1 MKKKKRNYTILGV
14 TALGATALTATLP
27 TYHSLTAQAAELGY
41 DNALKF
47 TTKSIST
54 QIESTQEKKSHK
66 PMDLVVVLDRTP
78 SSRSAQKGYY
88 RALVH
93 LAKHELSD
101 EDRVVIFSY
110 SDKNT
115 ASSFVAKGDMQGLNA
130 PSVRLTRQQVIDIFD
145 QEQPTDPHYVT
156 LIGIPRELM
165 FSDFDSLRYDN
176 SDIVNKYGAQWGV
189 YSFESIYES
198 FREKN
203 PVLSVLQ
210 FTDGWADGNEEID
223 TSFANWAK
231 ANAKTFMSVL
241 YGVGISEPFAW
252 GGPYDAYTSQ
262 SYLGMKSVGHPNIYV
277 ASDLLG
283 NDTDVD
289 NINKAFRTTSVEIV
303 KTYET
308 KTTHQTVKVQIT
320 PDTDVT
326 LKSAELVDS
335 KGKKTPLTITGN
347 KVDFTQQLPTDSYS
361 VNYTFEGSP
370 AVERHIRSSV
380 TVDGKKVDEKVNTLK
395 PEVVK
400 FNTTYEND
408 PNLPAGKEVEK
419 RKGVEGKV
427 LKIIKDGKEVASK
440 QLVAKVDRV
449 IARGTKGSEVE
460 TNDVDVPFDTKY
472 VNDPELESGKTRVVK
487 EGVVGKKQI
496 SKTYMT
502 QSGKRV
508 GDPIVIEKVLKE
520 KVDKIIARGTKG
532 SDVETS
538 EIDIPFATKYI
549 DDPELEEGKT
559 RVVTEGVVG
568 KKQIMKTYV
577 TQSGKHVGNPTVTEK
592 VTKEKVDKVIA
603 RGTKGAETDVNEID
617 IPFDTKYVNDPSLE
631 VGVEKVVTE
640 GVIGKKQIT
649 KTYVTQSGKHVG
661 DPTVTEQ
668 ITKEK
673 VDKVIARGTRSKV
686 VDNSEIKEIPFE
698 TKYIADPELPAGEQ
712 VVDVEGVIGK
722 IEVVKTYVTIA
733 GEKQDNPTVEE
744 NVLTEKVDKVVRVG
758 IKQVVTHKEIPFET
772 SYIDDPELEFGV
784 EKVVTEGV
792 VGDEQTTVEYELDA
806 EHGVALAKEPKV
818 EIVKE
823 KIDKVI
829 AKGTKGS
836 VSEKSIKEIP
846 FMTKYVAD
854 ETLEARVKVTKTKG
868 VTGQIE
874 VTKSWITQKEE
885 KVGDPVVT
893 EKTTVDKVDEV
904 IVVGTKPVITK
915 EDIPFDTEYIEDPEL
930 DEGKTRVVSEGSLGE
945 SQSVKK
951 YTLNVETGEVSEL
964 PADITIPKQK
974 SNRIIAKG
982 TKKKVEPKKL
992 PKTSAEAIVGFSI
1005 LGTLSSVGAF
1015 FSIRKRKK

>member
-1 MKKKKRNYTILGV
+1 MKKKKRHYTTLGV
-14 TALGATALTATLP
+14 AAVGATALTATLP
-27 TYHSLTAQAAELGY
+27 TYHSLIAQAAELGY
-41 DNALKF
+41 DNSLKF
-47 TTKSIST
+47 ATKSTTST
-54 QIESTQEKKSHK
+54 STSTETKHE
-66 PMDLVVVLDRTP
+66 PMDLIQVIDLSGSLSDTEFPGRN
-78 SSRSAQKGYY
+78 GYRGARRQQLNDMIY
-88 RALVH
+88 VIQNKLT
-93 LAKHELSD
+93 D
-101 EDRVVIFSY
+101 EDRVMLAFYGKNSENSY
-110 SDKNT
+110 SIG
-115 ASSFVAKGDMQGLNA
+115 GDGEGAEITKL
-130 PSVRLTRQQVIDIFD
+130 LTRQEAIDVLKELNSNEQVHTMSLSSSLIYSTVSPILSAKQYSVASQYKRGTNFEDIYMA
-145 QEQPTDPHYVT
+145 QPNRHKV
-156 LIGIPRELM
+156 
-165 FSDFDSLRYDN
+165 
-176 SDIVNKYGAQWGV
+176 V
-189 YSFESIYES
+189 
-198 FREKN
+198 
-203 PVLSVLQ
+203 SVLQ
-210 FTDGWADGNEEID
+210 FTDEWSMYSFVNETID
-223 TSFANWAK
+223 VSFAKWAK
-231 ANAKTFMSVL
+231 EHAKTFMTVIDSVD
-241 YGVGISEPFAW
+241 
-252 GGPYDAYTSQ
+252 GGNSLAFQ
-262 SYLGMKSVGHPNIYV
+262 SMKEAGHTNIKVYNSLTVPNRQEEI
-277 ASDLLG
+277 ASLFESTAT
-283 NDTDVD
+283 NT
-289 NINKAFRTTSVEIV
+289 IV
-303 KTYET
+303 STVT
-308 KTTHQTVKVQIT
+308 KHQTVKVQIT
-320 PDTDVT
+320 PDADIT
-326 LKSAELVDS
+326 LKSAELVDG
-335 KGKKTPLTITGN
+335 KGKKTPLTIAGN
-347 KVDFTQQLPTDSYS
+347 KVDFTKELPTDSYS

-370 AVERHIRSSV
+370 AVERNIRSSV

-440 QLVAKVDRV
+440 QLVAKVDRLV
-449 IARGTKGSEVE
+449 ARGTKGSDVE
-460 TNDVDVPFDTKY
+460 TNEVDIPFDTKY
-472 VNDPELESGKTRVVK
+472 VNDPELENGKTRVVK

-496 SKTYMT
+496 TKTYVT

-508 GDPIVIEKVLKE
+508 GNPTVTEKVTKE
-520 KVDKIIARGTKG
+520 KVDKVIARGTKG
-532 SDVETS
+532 SDVETN
-538 EIDIPFATKYI
+538 EVDIPFDTKYV
-549 DDPELEEGKT
+549 DDPELEAGKT

-568 KKQIMKTYV
+568 KKQITKTYV
-577 TQSGKHVGNPTVTEK
+577 TQSGKRVGNPTVTEK

-603 RGTKGAETDVNEID
+603 RGTKGAETDMNEVD
-617 IPFDTKYVNDPSLE
+617 IPFDTKYVDDPELE

-640 GVIGKKQIT
+640 GVVGKKQII
-649 KTYVTQSGKHVG
+649 KVYVTQSGKRVG

-673 VDKVIARGTRSKV
+673 VDKVIARGTRSKL

-698 TKYIADPELPAGEQ
+698 TKYVADPELPAGEQ

-758 IKQVVTHKEIPFET
+758 IKPVVTHKEIPFKT
-772 SYIDDPELEFGV
+772 SYVDDPELEFGA

-854 ETLEARVKVTKTKG
+854 ETLEAGVKVTKTKG

-893 EKTTVDKVDEV
+893 EKTTVEKVDEL

-915 EDIPFDTEYIEDPEL
+915 EDIPFDTEYIEDPTL

-951 YTLNVETGEVSEL
+951 HKLNVETGEVSEL

-982 TKKKVEPKKL
+982 TKKKPVEVKKEEPKKL

-1015 FSIRKRKK
+1015 FSMRKRKK

>member
-14 TALGATALTATLP
+14 AALGATALTTTLP

-47 TTKSIST
+47 TTKSTTST
-54 QIESTQEKKSHK
+54 STSTETKHE
-66 PMDLVVVLDRTP
+66 PMDLIQIVDLSGSLSETEFPGRN
-78 SSRSAQKGYY
+78 GYSGA
-88 RALVH
+88 R
-93 LAKHELSD
+93 E
-101 EDRVVIFSY
+101 
-110 SDKNT
+110 
-115 ASSFVAKGDMQGLNA
+115 
-130 PSVRLTRQQVIDIFD
+130 QQ
-145 QEQPTDPHYVT
+145 
-156 LIGIPRELM
+156 
-165 FSDFDSLRYDN
+165 FSDMIYTIRTQLSNEDHVMLAFYGTNSRISYAVNANASGIATRLLTKDEAISLLERIGQDRQVLTLAQSWVLIPQVVKPMLAGYIADARAGAGFEEVYISQPN
-176 SDIVNKYGAQWGV
+176 RNKRV
-189 YSFESIYES
+189 
-198 FREKN
+198 
-203 PVLSVLQ
+203 SVLQ
-210 FTDGWADGNEEID
+210 FTDDWID
-223 TSFANWAK
+223 SENIDDSFARWATQ
-231 ANAKTFMSVL
+231 NAKTFMTV
-241 YGVGISEPFAW
+241 
-252 GGPYDAYTSQ
+252 
-262 SYLGMKSVGHPNIYV
+262 
-277 ASDLLG
+277 
-283 NDTDVD
+283 VD
-289 NINKAFRTTSVEIV
+289 NGQSLESYSTLRMKAAGHSNILVFNSTSAPNRQSRIAEQFKSTATVEITTS
-303 KTYET
+303 T
-308 KTTHQTVKVQIT
+308 TTHQTVNVQIT
-320 PDTDVT
+320 PDADVT

-335 KGKKTPLTITGN
+335 KGTKTPLTITGN

-449 IARGTKGSEVE
+449 IARGTKGSDVE
-460 TNDVDVPFDTKY
+460 TNEIDIPFDTKY
-472 VNDPELESGKTRVVK
+472 V
-487 EGVVGKKQI
+487 
-496 SKTYMT
+496 
-502 QSGKRV
+502 
-508 GDPIVIEKVLKE
+508 
-520 KVDKIIARGTKG
+520 
-532 SDVETS
+532 
-538 EIDIPFATKYI
+538 
-549 DDPELEEGKT
+549 DDPALEAGKT

-568 KKQIMKTYV
+568 NKQITKTYV
-577 TQSGKHVGNPTVTEK
+577 TQSSKRVGNPTVTEK

-617 IPFDTKYVNDPSLE
+617 IPFDIKYIDDPELE
-631 VGVEKVVTE
+631 VGIEKVVTE
-640 GVIGKKQIT
+640 GVVGKKQIT
-649 KTYVTQSGKHVG
+649 KVYVTQSGKRVG

-686 VDNSEIKEIPFE
+686 IDNSEIKEIPFE
-698 TKYIADPELPAGEQ
+698 TKYVADPELPAGEQ

-722 IEVVKTYVTIA
+722 IEVVKTYVTIT
-733 GEKQDNPTVEE
+733 GEKQDDPTVEE

-758 IKQVVTHKEIPFET
+758 IKPVVTHKEIPFET
-772 SYIDDPELEFGV
+772 SYVDDPELEFGV

-846 FMTKYVAD
+846 FTTKYVAD
-854 ETLEARVKVTKTKG
+854 ETLEAGVKVTKTKG

-893 EKTTVDKVDEV
+893 EKTTVEKVDEV

-951 YTLNVETGEVSEL
+951 YKLNADTGEVSEL

-982 TKKKVEPKKL
+982 TKKKPEPKKL
-992 PKTSAEAIVGFSI
+992 PKTNAEAIVGFSI

-1015 FSIRKRKK
+1015 FSMRKRKK

>member
-14 TALGATALTATLP
+14 AALGATVLTATLP
-27 TYHSLTAQAAELGY
+27 TYHSLIAQAAELGY

-47 TTKSIST
+47 TTKSTTST
-54 QIESTQEKKSHK
+54 STSTETKHE
-66 PMDLVVVLDRTP
+66 PMDLIQIVDLSGSLSEAEFPYRNGYSGAREQQFSDMIYTIRTQLSNEDHVMLAFYGTNSQISYAVNSNAGGIATRLLTKDEAIALLEQIGSNHQVNTLDKSWVLIPQVVKPML
-78 SSRSAQKGYY
+78 AGYI
-88 RALVH
+88 A
-93 LAKHELSD
+93 D
-101 EDRVVIFSY
+101 
-110 SDKNT
+110 
-115 ASSFVAKGDMQGLNA
+115 A
-130 PSVRLTRQQVIDIFD
+130 PSGSGFEDVYML
-145 QEQPTDPHYVT
+145 QPN
-156 LIGIPRELM
+156 R
-165 FSDFDSLRYDN
+165 
-176 SDIVNKYGAQWGV
+176 NKRV
-189 YSFESIYES
+189 
-198 FREKN
+198 
-203 PVLSVLQ
+203 SVLQ
-210 FTDGWADGNEEID
+210 FTDDWIDSENID
-223 TSFANWAK
+223 TSFANWATK
-231 ANAKTFMSVL
+231 NAKTFMTV
-241 YGVGISEPFAW
+241 
-252 GGPYDAYTSQ
+252 
-262 SYLGMKSVGHPNIYV
+262 
-277 ASDLLG
+277 
-283 NDTDVD
+283 VD
-289 NINKAFRTTSVEIV
+289 NGQSSESYSTLRMKAAGHSNILVFNSTSAPNRQARIAEQFKSTATVEITTS
-303 KTYET
+303 T
-308 KTTHQTVKVQIT
+308 TTHQTVNVQIT
-320 PDTDVT
+320 PDADVT
-326 LKSAELVDS
+326 LKLAELVDS
-335 KGKKTPLTITGN
+335 KGTKTPLTIKEN
-347 KVDFTQQLPTDSYS
+347 KVDFTKQLPTDSYS

-408 PNLPAGKEVEK
+408 SNLPAGKEVEK

-449 IARGTKGSEVE
+449 IARGTKGSDVE
-460 TNDVDVPFDTKY
+460 TNEIDIPFDTKY
-472 VNDPELESGKTRVVK
+472 V
-487 EGVVGKKQI
+487 
-496 SKTYMT
+496 
-502 QSGKRV
+502 
-508 GDPIVIEKVLKE
+508 
-520 KVDKIIARGTKG
+520 
-532 SDVETS
+532 
-538 EIDIPFATKYI
+538 
-549 DDPELEEGKT
+549 DDPELEAGKT

-568 KKQIMKTYV
+568 KKQITKIYV
-577 TQSGKHVGNPTVTEK
+577 TQSGKRVGDPSVSEK

-603 RGTKGAETDVNEID
+603 RGTNGSDRDVNEVD
-617 IPFDTKYVNDPSLE
+617 IPFDTKYIDDPELE

-640 GVIGKKQIT
+640 GVVGKKQIT
-649 KTYVTQSGKHVG
+649 KVYVTQSGKRVG

-698 TKYIADPELPAGEQ
+698 TKYVADPELPAGEQ

-758 IKQVVTHKEIPFET
+758 IKPVVTHKEIPFET
-772 SYIDDPELEFGV
+772 SYVDDPELEFGV

-846 FMTKYVAD
+846 FTTKYVAD
-854 ETLEARVKVTKTKG
+854 ETLEAGVKVTKTRG
-868 VTGQIE
+868 LAGQIE

-893 EKTTVDKVDEV
+893 AKTTVEKVDEV

-951 YTLNVETGEVSEL
+951 YKLNVETGEVSEL

-1015 FSIRKRKK
+1015 FSMRKRKK

>member
-1 MKKKKRNYTILGV
+1 MKKKKRNYTILGAA
-14 TALGATALTATLP
+14 ALGATALTATLP

-41 DNALKF
+41 NNTLKF
-47 TTKSIST
+47 TTKSTTST
-54 QIESTQEKKSHK
+54 STSTETKHE
-66 PMDLVVVLDRTP
+66 PMDLIQIVDLSGSLSEAEFPSRNGYSGAREQQFSDMIYTIRTQLSNEDHVMLAFYGTNSQISYAVNSNAGGIATRLLTKDEAITLLEQIGSNHQVNTLDKSWMLIPQVVKPML
-78 SSRSAQKGYY
+78 AGYI
-88 RALVH
+88 A
-93 LAKHELSD
+93 D
-101 EDRVVIFSY
+101 
-110 SDKNT
+110 
-115 ASSFVAKGDMQGLNA
+115 A
-130 PSVRLTRQQVIDIFD
+130 PSGAGFEDVYMS
-145 QEQPTDPHYVT
+145 QPN
-156 LIGIPRELM
+156 R
-165 FSDFDSLRYDN
+165 
-176 SDIVNKYGAQWGV
+176 NKRV
-189 YSFESIYES
+189 
-198 FREKN
+198 
-203 PVLSVLQ
+203 SVLQ
-210 FTDGWADGNEEID
+210 FTDDWTDGEYID
-223 TSFANWAK
+223 DSFARWATQ
-231 ANAKTFMSVL
+231 NAKTFMTV
-241 YGVGISEPFAW
+241 
-252 GGPYDAYTSQ
+252 
-262 SYLGMKSVGHPNIYV
+262 
-277 ASDLLG
+277 
-283 NDTDVD
+283 VD
-289 NINKAFRTTSVEIV
+289 NGQALESYSTLRMKAAGHSNILVFNSTSAPNRQSRIAEQFKSTATVEITTS
-303 KTYET
+303 T
-308 KTTHQTVKVQIT
+308 TTHQNVNVQIT
-320 PDTDVT
+320 PDADVT

-335 KGKKTPLTITGN
+335 KGTKTPLMIKEN

-449 IARGTKGSEVE
+449 IARGTKGSDVE
-460 TNDVDVPFDTKY
+460 TNEVDIPFDTKY
-472 VNDPELESGKTRVVK
+472 INDPELESGKTRVVK

-496 SKTYMT
+496 TKTYVT

-508 GDPIVIEKVLKE
+508 GNPTVTEKVTKE

-532 SDVETS
+532 SDVEIN
-538 EIDIPFATKYI
+538 EIDIPFDTKYI
-549 DDPELEEGKT
+549 DDPELEAGKT

-568 KKQIMKTYV
+568 KKQI
-577 TQSGKHVGNPTVTEK
+577 
-592 VTKEKVDKVIA
+592 
-603 RGTKGAETDVNEID
+603 
-617 IPFDTKYVNDPSLE
+617 
-631 VGVEKVVTE
+631 
-640 GVIGKKQIT
+640 T
-649 KTYVTQSGKHVG
+649 KTYVTQSGKRVG
-661 DPTVTEQ
+661 DPSVSEKVT
-668 ITKEK
+668 KDK
-673 VDKVIARGTRSKV
+673 VDKVIARGTRSKLI
-686 VDNSEIKEIPFE
+686 DNDEIKEIPFE
-698 TKYIADPELPAGEQ
+698 TKYVADPELPAGEQ

-758 IKQVVTHKEIPFET
+758 IKPVVTHKEIPFET
-772 SYIDDPELEFGV
+772 SYVDDPELEFGV

-846 FMTKYVAD
+846 FTTKYVAD
-854 ETLEARVKVTKTKG
+854 ETLEAGVKVTKTKG

-893 EKTTVDKVDEV
+893 EKTTVEKVDEV

-915 EDIPFDTEYIEDPEL
+915 EDIPFDTEYVEDPEL

-945 SQSVKK
+945 SQSVRK
-951 YTLNVETGEVSEL
+951 YKLNVETGEVSEL

-1015 FSIRKRKK
+1015 FSMRKRKK

>member
-14 TALGATALTATLP
+14 AALGATALTATLP

-41 DNALKF
+41 DNSLQF
-47 TTKSIST
+47 TTKSTTSMST
-54 QIESTQEKKSHK
+54 STETKHE
-66 PMDLVVVLDRTP
+66 PMDLIQIVDL
-78 SSRSAQKGYY
+78 SGS
-88 RALVH
+88 
-93 LAKHELSD
+93 LSD
-101 EDRVVIFSY
+101 TEFPSRNGYSGAREQQFSDMIYTIRTQLSNEDRVMLAFYGTNSSISY
-110 SDKNT
+110 
-115 ASSFVAKGDMQGLNA
+115 AVNA
-130 PSVRLTRQQVIDIFD
+130 NAGGIATRLLTKDEAISLLERIGQDHQVLTLAQSWILIPQVVKPMLAGYIADARARAGF
-145 QEQPTDPHYVT
+145 EEVYMSQPN
-156 LIGIPRELM
+156 R
-165 FSDFDSLRYDN
+165 
-176 SDIVNKYGAQWGV
+176 NKRV
-189 YSFESIYES
+189 
-198 FREKN
+198 
-203 PVLSVLQ
+203 SVLQ
-210 FTDGWADGNEEID
+210 FTDDWTGGEYID
-223 TSFANWAK
+223 DSFARWATQ
-231 ANAKTFMSVL
+231 NAKTFMTV
-241 YGVGISEPFAW
+241 
-252 GGPYDAYTSQ
+252 
-262 SYLGMKSVGHPNIYV
+262 
-277 ASDLLG
+277 
-283 NDTDVD
+283 VD
-289 NINKAFRTTSVEIV
+289 NGQALESYSTLRMKAAGHSNILVFNSTSAPNRQSRIAEQFKSTATVEITTS
-303 KTYET
+303 T
-308 KTTHQTVKVQIT
+308 TTHQTVNVQIT
-320 PDTDVT
+320 PDDDVT

-335 KGKKTPLTITGN
+335 KGTKTPLTITGN
-347 KVDFTQQLPTDSYS
+347 KVDVTQQLPTDSYS

-408 PNLPAGKEVEK
+408 PELPVGKEVEK

-460 TNDVDVPFDTKY
+460 TNDVDIPFDTKY
-472 VNDPELESGKTRVVK
+472 INDPELESGKTRVVK

-496 SKTYMT
+496 TKTYVT

-508 GDPIVIEKVLKE
+508 GNPTVTEKVTKE

-532 SDVETS
+532 SDVETN
-538 EIDIPFATKYI
+538 EIDIPFDTKYV
-549 DDPELEEGKT
+549 DDPALEAGKT

-568 KKQIMKTYV
+568 KKQITKIYV
-577 TQSGKHVGNPTVTEK
+577 TQSGKRVGDPSVSEK

-603 RGTKGAETDVNEID
+603 RGTKGSDRDVNEVD
-617 IPFDTKYVNDPSLE
+617 IPFDTKYIDDPELE
-631 VGVEKVVTE
+631 VGVEKVVNE
-640 GVIGKKQIT
+640 GVVGKKQIT
-649 KTYVTQSGKHVG
+649 KTYVTQSGKRVG
-661 DPTVTEQ
+661 DPTVIEQ

-758 IKQVVTHKEIPFET
+758 IKSVVTHKEIPFET
-772 SYIDDPELEFGV
+772 SYVDDPELEFGV
-784 EKVVTEGV
+784 EKVVIEGV

-854 ETLEARVKVTKTKG
+854 ETLEAGVKVTKTKG

-874 VTKSWITQKEE
+874 VTKSWVTQKEE
-885 KVGDPVVT
+885 KVGEPVVT
-893 EKTTVDKVDEV
+893 EKTTVEKVDEV

-915 EDIPFDTEYIEDPEL
+915 EDIPFDTEYVEDPEL

-964 PADITIPKQK
+964 HADITIPKQK

-982 TKKKVEPKKL
+982 TKKKPEPKKL
-992 PKTSAEAIVGFSI
+992 PKTNAEAIVGFSI

-1015 FSIRKRKK
+1015 FSMRKRKK

>member
-1 MKKKKRNYTILGV
+1 MRN
-14 TALGATALTATLP
+14 A
-27 TYHSLTAQAAELGY
+27 
-41 DNALKF
+41 
-47 TTKSIST
+47 
-54 QIESTQEKKSHK
+54 
-66 PMDLVVVLDRTP
+66 
-78 SSRSAQKGYY
+78 
-88 RALVH
+88 
-93 LAKHELSD
+93 
-101 EDRVVIFSY
+101 
-110 SDKNT
+110 
-115 ASSFVAKGDMQGLNA
+115 
-130 PSVRLTRQQVIDIFD
+130 
-145 QEQPTDPHYVT
+145 
-156 LIGIPRELM
+156 
-165 FSDFDSLRYDN
+165 
-176 SDIVNKYGAQWGV
+176 
-189 YSFESIYES
+189 
-198 FREKN
+198 
-203 PVLSVLQ
+203 
-210 FTDGWADGNEEID
+210 
-223 TSFANWAK
+223 
-231 ANAKTFMSVL
+231 
-241 YGVGISEPFAW
+241 
-252 GGPYDAYTSQ
+252 
-262 SYLGMKSVGHPNIYV
+262 GHPNIYV
-277 ASDLLG
+277 ASDLV
-283 NDTDVD
+283 NSDDD
-289 NINKAFRTTSVEIV
+289 INNINKAFRTTSVEIV

-320 PDTDVT
+320 PDADVT

-335 KGKKTPLTITGN
+335 KGKKTPLTIKEN

-395 PEVVK
+395 PEVAK

-408 PNLPAGKEVEK
+408 PELPVGKEVEK

-449 IARGTKGSEVE
+449 IARGTKGSDVE
-460 TNDVDVPFDTKY
+460 TN
-472 VNDPELESGKTRVVK
+472 
-487 EGVVGKKQI
+487 
-496 SKTYMT
+496 
-502 QSGKRV
+502 
-508 GDPIVIEKVLKE
+508 
-520 KVDKIIARGTKG
+520 
-532 SDVETS
+532 
-538 EIDIPFATKYI
+538 EIDIPFDTKYI
-549 DDPELEEGKT
+549 DDPALEAGKT

-568 KKQIMKTYV
+568 KKQITKTYV
-577 TQSGKHVGNPTVTEK
+577 TQSGKRVGNPTVTEK

-617 IPFDTKYVNDPSLE
+617 ILFDTKYIDDPELE

-640 GVIGKKQIT
+640 GVVGKKQIT
-649 KTYVTQSGKHVG
+649 KVYVTQSGKRVG

-673 VDKVIARGTRSKV
+673 VDKVIAHGTRSKV
-686 VDNSEIKEIPFE
+686 IDNSEIKEIPFE

-758 IKQVVTHKEIPFET
+758 IKPVITHKEIPFET
-772 SYIDDPELEFGV
+772 SYVDDPELEFGV

-836 VSEKSIKEIP
+836 VSEKSTKEIP
-846 FMTKYVAD
+846 FTTKYVAD
-854 ETLEARVKVTKTKG
+854 ETLEAGVK
-868 VTGQIE
+868 

-885 KVGDPVVT
+885 KVGEPVVT
-893 EKTTVDKVDEV
+893 EKTTVEKVDEV

-951 YTLNVETGEVSEL
+951 YKLNVETGEVSEL

-982 TKKKVEPKKL
+982 TKKKSEQKKL
-992 PKTSAEAIVGFSI
+992 PKNKRRSNCRIFNLRYAFKCRSI
-1005 LGTLSSVGAF
+1005 LQHT
-1015 FSIRKRKK
+1015 KT

>member
-41 DNALKF
+41 DNVLKF
-47 TTKSIST
+47 TTKSTTST
-54 QIESTQEKKSHK
+54 STSTETKHE
-66 PMDLVVVLDRTP
+66 PMDLIQIVDLSGSLSEAEFPGRN
-78 SSRSAQKGYY
+78 GYSGA
-88 RALVH
+88 R
-93 LAKHELSD
+93 E
-101 EDRVVIFSY
+101 
-110 SDKNT
+110 
-115 ASSFVAKGDMQGLNA
+115 
-130 PSVRLTRQQVIDIFD
+130 QQ
-145 QEQPTDPHYVT
+145 
-156 LIGIPRELM
+156 
-165 FSDFDSLRYDN
+165 FSDMIYTIRTQLSNEDHVMLAFYGTN
-176 SDIVNKYGAQWGV
+176 SQISYAVNSNAGGIATRLLTKDEAITLLEQIGSNRQVNTLDKSWMLIPQVVKPMLAGYIADAPAGSGFEDV
-189 YSFESIYES
+189 YMSQPN
-198 FREKN
+198 RNKR
-203 PVLSVLQ
+203 VSVLQ
-210 FTDGWADGNEEID
+210 FTDDWIDSENID
-223 TSFANWAK
+223 TSFANWATK
-231 ANAKTFMSVL
+231 NAKTFMTV
-241 YGVGISEPFAW
+241 
-252 GGPYDAYTSQ
+252 
-262 SYLGMKSVGHPNIYV
+262 
-277 ASDLLG
+277 
-283 NDTDVD
+283 VD
-289 NINKAFRTTSVEIV
+289 NGQSSESYSTLRMKAAGHSNILVFNSTSAPNRQSRIAEQFNSTATVKITTS
-303 KTYET
+303 T
-308 KTTHQTVKVQIT
+308 TTHQTVNVQIT
-320 PDTDVT
+320 PDADVT

-370 AVERHIRSSV
+370 SVERNIRSSV

-427 LKIIKDGKEVASK
+427 LKVIKDGKEVASK
-440 QLVAKVDRV
+440 QLIAKVDRI
-449 IARGTKGSEVE
+449 IARGTKGSDVE
-460 TNDVDVPFDTKY
+460 TNEVDIPFDTKY
-472 VNDPELESGKTRVVK
+472 INDPELESGKTRVVK

-496 SKTYMT
+496 TKTYVT

-508 GDPIVIEKVLKE
+508 GNPTVTEKVTKE
-520 KVDKIIARGTKG
+520 KVDKVVARGTKG
-532 SDVETS
+532 SDVETN
-538 EIDIPFATKYI
+538 EIDIPFDTKYI
-549 DDPELEEGKT
+549 DDLALEAGKT

-568 KKQIMKTYV
+568 KKQITKTYV
-577 TQSGKHVGNPTVTEK
+577 TQSGKRVGDPSISEK

-603 RGTKGAETDVNEID
+603 RGTKGAETDLNEID

-649 KTYVTQSGKHVG
+649 KVYVTQSGKRVG

-686 VDNSEIKEIPFE
+686 IDNSEIKEIPFE
-698 TKYIADPELPAGEQ
+698 TKYVADPELPAGEQ

-733 GEKQDNPTVEE
+733 GEKQDNPTIEE

-758 IKQVVTHKEIPFET
+758 IKPVVTHKEIPFET
-772 SYIDDPELEFGV
+772 SYVDDPELEFGV

-792 VGDEQTTVEYELDA
+792 VGDEQTTVEYELDE
-806 EHGVALAKEPKV
+806 EHGVALAKAPKI

-823 KIDKVI
+823 KVDKVI

-836 VSEKSIKEIP
+836 VSEKSTKEIP
-846 FMTKYVAD
+846 FTTKYVAD
-854 ETLEARVKVTKTKG
+854 ETLEAGVKVTKTKG

-874 VTKSWITQKEE
+874 VTKSWVTQKEE
-885 KVGDPVVT
+885 KVGEPVVT
-893 EKTTVDKVDEV
+893 EKTTVEKVDEV

-982 TKKKVEPKKL
+982 TKKKPEPKKL

-1015 FSIRKRKK
+1015 FSMRKRKK